1 MRKTI
6 LVAHTI
12 QHAVLGNLEL
22 HHRLGSCSDH
32 TAKCESHA
40 QLLLSQS
47 NVHAN
52 TATRTLGFKLIASLI
67 VINVTRWEGERY
79 FKVV

>member
-1 MRKTI
+1 MCKT
-6 LVAHTI
+6 
-12 QHAVLGNLEL
+12 VLGYLGL
-22 HHRLGSCSDH
+22 HQRWRPCSDH

-47 NVHAN
+47 NVHIN
-52 TATRTLGFKLIASLI
+52 TATRTLGYKLLGGLI
-67 VINVTRWEGERY
+67 VINGARWEGERY